1 MNHFLPDINHTG
13 LASFERRFETKLP
26 SLTNM
31 TSIGVDPRPA
41 TLEFKPDTSTKKKKK
56 VHRPIYA
63 DVFTLNPIQTNNK
76 GRIHLFVNPFAG
88 KRKGKKIAEHA
99 KTLLEHAGHTVAM
112 YCSLHSGHLI
122 ELAQTLSAETG
133 DVFAVVGGD
142 GSLSEVI
149 TGRMNTNPKQN
160 ELFALIPAG
169 TGNSMANDLGISS
182 TQQAVD
188 TIIGGSFQNLDLAKV
203 EMVNGLP
210 GAEDGHT
217 VRYSHNLVT
226 WGLGVDSTIKA
237 EKMRWMG
244 PMRYDV
250 GILMAI
256 MANNRRHAILTIDG
270 TRMEDDYTLF
280 LIQNSQTGGSMLPLA
295 PGASLDDG
303 FMDIG
308 ILKKMT
314 RRDILKA
321 FGMLKSEG
329 RHVFHPRVDYHRFT
343 TLAIETPSPAAINVD
358 GENIGSTPLSM
369 EVLPSAVQICV
380 PTSE

>member
-1 MNHFLPDINHTG
+1 M
-13 LASFERRFETKLP
+13 
-26 SLTNM
+26 
-31 TSIGVDPRPA
+31 
-41 TLEFKPDTSTKKKKK
+41 
-56 VHRPIYA
+56 
-63 DVFTLNPIQTNNK
+63 
-76 GRIHLFVNPFAG
+76 
-88 KRKGKKIAEHA
+88 
-99 KTLLEHAGHTVAM
+99 
-112 YCSLHSGHLI
+112 
-122 ELAQTLSAETG
+122 
-133 DVFAVVGGD
+133 
-142 GSLSEVI
+142 
-149 TGRMNTNPKQN
+149 
-160 ELFALIPAG
+160 
-169 TGNSMANDLGISS
+169 
-182 TQQAVD
+182 
-188 TIIGGSFQNLDLAKV
+188 
-203 EMVNGLP
+203 
-210 GAEDGHT
+210 
-217 VRYSHNLVT
+217 T

-256 MANNRRHAILTIDG
+256 MANNRRHAILTIDC

-295 PGASLDDG
+295 PSASLDDG

-369 EVLPSAVQICV
+369 EVLPSALQICV